1 MIFNPILAPTFVVVV
16 VSGIPVWVWGVDG
29 VVAQVHDITGMAFL
43 PLVLVHLFL
52 NRRRVAAGLRR
63 ARQSS

>member
-1 MIFNPILAPTFVVVV
+1 MVV
-16 VSGIPVWVWGVDG
+16 VSGIPVWVWGVGG
-29 VVAQVHDITGMAFL
+29 VVAQVHDITGAAFL

-63 ARQSS
+63 ARPSS